1 MAVFEGADWRRPQVM
16 GIINATPDSFHE
28 ASRGGNVETALKMI
42 QDGADWIDIGGE
54 STRPGADKISIEEE
68 IKRVIPLF
76 REISKHIK
84 VSIDNRNSEVSIL

>member
-68 IKRVIPLF
+68 IKRVLPRV
-76 REISKHIK
+76 REFS
-84 VSIDNRNSEVSIL
+84 